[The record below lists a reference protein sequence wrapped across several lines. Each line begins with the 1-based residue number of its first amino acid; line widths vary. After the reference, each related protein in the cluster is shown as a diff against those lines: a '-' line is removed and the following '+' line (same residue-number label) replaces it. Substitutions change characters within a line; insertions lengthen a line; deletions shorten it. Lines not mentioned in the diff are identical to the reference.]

1 MSFIEYL
8 RLCLGLGLSIIPIL
22 AFAFGLTWL
31 IAVSPL
37 NAPVTIALA
46 FAAMIFAAPPLVWLS
61 AHIMDFIA
69 P

>member
-1 MSFIEYL
+1 VSFIEYL

-31 IAVSPL
+31 IVVSPL
-37 NAPVTIALA
+37 SAPVTIALA
-46 FAAMIFAAPPLVWLS
+46 FAATVLATPPFCWLAAR
-61 AHIMDFIA
+61 IMDLTA

>member
-8 RLCLGLGLSIIPIL
+8 RFCLGLGLSIIPIL

-31 IAVSPL
+31 IVVSPL
-37 NAPVTIALA
+37 SAPVTIALA
-46 FAAMIFAAPPLVWLS
+46 FAATVLATPLLCLLMLW
-61 AHIMDFIA
+61 IMDLIA

>member
-8 RLCLGLGLSIIPIL
+8 RLCLAFGLAIIPIL

-31 IAVSPL
+31 IVVSPL
-37 NAPVTIALA
+37 SVPVTIALA
-46 FAAMIFAAPPLVWLS
+46 FAATVLATPLLCLLMLW
-61 AHIMDFIA
+61 IMDLIA

>member
-8 RLCLGLGLSIIPIL
+8 RLCFGLGLSIIPIL

-31 IAVSPL
+31 IVVSPL
-37 NAPVTIALA
+37 SAPVTIALA
-46 FAAMIFAAPPLVWLS
+46 FAATVLATPLLCLLMLW
-61 AHIMDFIA
+61 IMDRIA

>member
-31 IAVSPL
+31 IVVSPL
-37 NAPVTIALA
+37 SAPVTIALG
-46 FAAMIFAAPPLVWLS
+46 FTAMIFAIPPLTWLA
-61 AHIMDFIA
+61 AHIMDLIA

>member
-8 RLCLGLGLSIIPIL
+8 RLCLGLGLAIIPIL

-31 IAVSPL
+31 IVLSPL
-37 NAPVTIALA
+37 NAPATIALA
-46 FAAMIFAAPPLVWLS
+46 FAATVLATPLLCLLMLW
-61 AHIMDFIA
+61 IMDLIA

>member
-8 RLCLGLGLSIIPIL
+8 RLCLALGLAIIPPL
-22 AFAFGLTWL
+22 AVAFGFTWL

-37 NAPVTIALA
+37 SIPATIALA
-46 FAAMIFAAPPLVWLS
+46 FAALALATPPMCWLMIL
-61 AHIMDFIA
+61 IMDRIA

>member
-8 RLCLGLGLSIIPIL
+8 RLCFVLGLSIIPSL

-31 IAVSPL
+31 IVVSPL
-37 NAPVTIALA
+37 SAPVTIALA
-46 FAAMIFAAPPLVWLS
+46 FAATVLATPLLCLLMIW
-61 AHIMDFIA
+61 IMDRIA